1 MRIKAIVNG
10 KLIMSD
16 KIIQDSVIIFD
27 SFIIDIV
34 NKDNFLLYKKNYE
47 EAHKEEIQIIDA
59 KGRYVSPGFID
70 IHIHGSGG
78 YDTMDATSKAL
89 DVISTTIVKNGVTA
103 YLPTTMT
110 SDMDSVYKA
119 LEVAR
124 QAMKLETKGAK
135 ILGVHMEGPFIN
147 EKYKGAQKADN
158 IIKPNYDIIKDYLDI
173 IKIITLAPEKDE
185 NHSFI
190 KKVKNNAKI
199 TLSLG
204 HSDASF
210 DEAMSAIKDGISHV
224 THTFNAMTPLNHRK
238 PGIVGAIFTSDI
250 TSELIADLIHV
261 HPAIFNILINA
272 VHKDKIVLITDSMRA
287 GSMKSGIYELG
298 GQKVIVENGAAK
310 LENGTL
316 AGSVLTLN
324 KAVLNMLRNSD
335 LEIYDVVAM
344 ATLNPAKVIKM
355 DNIKGSLKNGY
366 DADIVIFDENID
378 VFFTIVEGK
387 VMYEAQE

>member
-1 MRIKAIVNG
+1 MKAIING

-16 KIIQDSVIIFD
+16 KIIKNSVIIFD

-34 NKDNFLLYKKNYE
+34 NEDNFLLYKKNYE
-47 EAHKEEIQIIDA
+47 EKHKEEIQIIDA

-110 SDMDSVYKA
+110 SDMDSIYKA

-147 EKYKGAQKADN
+147 EKYKGAQKDDN
-158 IIKPNYDIIKDYLDI
+158 IIRPNYDIIKDYIDI
-173 IKIITLAPEKDE
+173 IKIITFAPEKDE

-190 KKVKNNAKI
+190 KKVKNNSEI
-199 TLSLG
+199 TLSIG

-210 DEAMSAIKDGISHV
+210 EEAMSAIKDGVSHV

-250 TSELIADLIHV
+250 TCELIADLIHI
-261 HPAIFNILINA
+261 HPAIFNILINE
-272 VHKDKIVLITDSMRA
+272 VHKDKMVLITDSMRA
-287 GSMKSGIYELG
+287 GSMKSGMYELG
-298 GQKVIVENGAAK
+298 GQKVIVKNGAAK

-324 KAVLNMLRNSD
+324 KAVFNMLGHSD
-335 LEIYDVVAM
+335 LEIYEVVAM

-366 DADIVIFDENID
+366 DADLVIFDENID

-387 VMYEAQE
+387 IMYEAQE